1 MRIRLIDVDGHNFPN
16 LPLMKISAYH
26 KSLGDE
32 VEWYDPLLDWITVP
46 DIVYMSKVFSY
57 TSDYEHPINGKKIIK
72 GGTGY
77 YFPSGGEPLPKEIE
91 DSFPD
96 YSIYPQFA
104 DTAYGFLTRG
114 CPRGCDFCIVAEKEG
129 KKSRKVADLSSFW
142 NGQKNV
148 VLLDPNLFACK
159 EWKELSQ
166 QLIDSKAW
174 IDFSQGCDIRLMTP
188 EKINVLQQMKIKQ
201 IHFAWDRYEE
211 KDIIVPKF
219 QQFKE
224 ATGWDY
230 RKMTVYVLC
239 GFDTSFEQDLERIYI
254 LRDGSLGAM
263 LSDYSV
269 TSPAPGENLWKTV
282 TRTSDEIHTRFQ
294 AVDSARKARMGEQ
307 ITQYGIAIAEVNGY
321 FYVCEVFL

>member
-16 LPLMKISAYH
+16 LPLMKISAYY

-57 TSDYEHPINGKKIIK
+57 TPDYEHPINGKKIIK

-129 KKSRKVADLSSFW
+129 EKSRKVADLSSFW
-142 NGQKNV
+142 NGQKNIV
-148 VLLDPNLFACK
+148 FLDPNLFACK
-159 EWKELSQ
+159 EWE
-166 QLIDSKAW
+166 
-174 IDFSQGCDIRLMTP
+174 
-188 EKINVLQQMKIKQ
+188 
-201 IHFAWDRYEE
+201 
-211 KDIIVPKF
+211 
-219 QQFKE
+219 
-224 ATGWDY
+224 
-230 RKMTVYVLC
+230 
-239 GFDTSFEQDLERIYI
+239 DL
-254 LRDGSLGAM
+254 
-263 LSDYSV
+263 
-269 TSPAPGENLWKTV
+269 
-282 TRTSDEIHTRFQ
+282 
-294 AVDSARKARMGEQ
+294 
-307 ITQYGIAIAEVNGY
+307 
-321 FYVCEVFL
+321 

>member
-32 VEWYDPLLDWITVP
+32 VEWYDPLLDWITIP

-57 TSDYEHPINGKKIIK
+57 TPDYEHPINGKKIIK

-129 KKSRKVADLSSFW
+129 KKSILHYDVLETKQNRALVHITLETGRSHQIRVQFSSR
-142 NGQKNV
+142 NLPLVYDQRYNPHTKKGQIALYAYQLTFIHPTQKEPMTISC
-148 VLLDPNLFACK
+148 LPPKKDPWNLFEVEQCLK
-159 EWKELSQ
+159 N
-166 QLIDSKAW
+166 
-174 IDFSQGCDIRLMTP
+174 T
-188 EKINVLQQMKIKQ
+188 
-201 IHFAWDRYEE
+201 EE
-211 KDIIVPKF
+211 KD
-219 QQFKE
+219 
-224 ATGWDY
+224 
-230 RKMTVYVLC
+230 
-239 GFDTSFEQDLERIYI
+239 TSE
-254 LRDGSLGAM
+254 
-263 LSDYSV
+263 
-269 TSPAPGENLWKTV
+269 K
-282 TRTSDEIHTRFQ
+282 
-294 AVDSARKARMGEQ
+294 
-307 ITQYGIAIAEVNGY
+307 
-321 FYVCEVFL
+321 VCL

>member
-114 CPRGCDFCIVAEKEG
+114 CPRECDFCIVAEKEG

-254 LRDGSLGAM
+254 LRDLGYSPYVM
-263 LSDYSV
+263 IYDKYKLKRSDPLKKLQRWVNSRCTFQVCKRFEDY
-269 TSPAPGENLWKTV
+269 
-282 TRTSDEIHTRFQ
+282 TRSID
-294 AVDSARKARMGEQ
+294 KAK
-307 ITQYGIAIAEVNGY
+307 
-321 FYVCEVFL
+321 